1 MGVSRR
7 IYFIPRYIGA
17 LKYYEKLFPAIR
29 ERGFEPMFL
38 FFEDSGMIE
47 YCHARSIPCD
57 TRFIQRG
64 VHIPFYSPL
73 VHEAKL
79 QTLLEAFLNEHP
91 YALVT
96 EPGVD
101 QRTRSLF
108 KRAKE
113 YAVKRYALQW
123 ALHTDPRK
131 PVKRSPYSRYL
142 EIRRR
147 YGSFLRTPFVAG
159 YYLLLRA
166 LFWVADFFHGGD
178 VYVHLHHYAE
188 KLGTIDNT
196 LREYFVWSGWR
207 DDQIQ
212 VVGFADYSLINN
224 EIRSLEEDAVR
235 REALCR
241 RYSLDE
247 RRKRILVISNPFY
260 TGRNAVYL
268 DEEGQRAYF
277 RHIFDDIRSVYPER
291 EADILFKVHPRED
304 VAMYAEFTQHGIR
317 VYGNES
323 NLNELIALS
332 SLYIAHPLTAANFII
347 RGSGKPAIFLN
358 FTPLDYFDEGKE
370 LYKLR
375 TIFKTH
381 DAFREALADFK
392 NGVLPLQY
400 DTEGIDTNSLEKIVN
415 FVTT

>member
-1 MGVSRR
+1 MGTSKR

-29 ERGFEPMFL
+29 ARGFEPMFL
-38 FFEDSGMIE
+38 LFEDSGMIE
-47 YCHARSIPCD
+47 YCQTRSIPCD
-57 TRFIQRG
+57 THFVQKG
-64 VHIPFYSPL
+64 PHIPFYSPF
-73 VHEAKL
+73 VHEMRL
-79 QTLLEAFLNEHP
+79 QALLKIFLGEHP

-96 EPGVD
+96 EPSVD

-108 KRAKE
+108 KCANEHSVR
-113 YAVKRYALQW
+113 RYALQW

-131 PVKRSPYSRYL
+131 PVNRSLRSRYL

-147 YGSFLRTPFVAG
+147 YGSFVRMPFIAG

-166 LFWVADFFHGGD
+166 MFWIADLVHGGD
-178 VYVHLHHYAE
+178 VYVHAHHYAE
-188 KLGTIDNT
+188 KLGTIDDT
-196 LREYFVWSGWR
+196 LRGYFVWSGWQ
-207 DDQIQ
+207 DTQIQ
-212 VVGFADYSLINN
+212 VVGFADYSLIND
-224 EIRSLEEDAVR
+224 EIRSLEKDTAR

-241 RYSLDE
+241 RYGLDE
-247 RRKRILVISNPFY
+247 RGTRILVISNPFY

-268 DEEGQRAYF
+268 DENGQRAYF
-277 RHIFDDIRSVYPER
+277 RDIFDDVRSVYPES

-304 VAMYAEFTQHGIR
+304 VAMYAEFTRRGVR

-370 LYKLR
+370 LYRLR

-381 DAFREALADFK
+381 DAFRRALADFK
-392 NGVLPLQY
+392 KGALPLQY
-400 DTEGIDTNSLEKIVN
+400 STEGVDTNSLEKIVS
-415 FVTT
+415 FVTA